1 MYFVDDLQWKI
12 DYNIISSFLITLR
25 IFYFLK

>member
-12 DYNIISSFLITLR
+12 GYNIISSFLITLH

>member
-12 DYNIISSFLITLR
+12 DYNIISSFLITLH